1 MNILFLTST
10 LPRFANDMQA
20 GFVLEQAAAWRQESP
35 DDKLFILAPHDKGIS
50 RSEMLNGIEIRRFRY
65 FLPEGWQ
72 RLAYPAILPNIKAN
86 PALALQVPPF
96 IWSQYNSAKSIIRD
110 KNIDLIYAHWVMPQ
124 GLVARRLSKATGIP
138 YVIHNHSSDLSV
150 FAKFG
155 GFGVKAARDVMRD
168 ALAMFCVNS
177 SQKDYAL
184 SLFDAG
190 EREQMAEK
198 ISVLPMGVIL
208 DEGADAPPAPG
219 RTYRYDM
226 GTISRLSRKKGL
238 DLLIHAAEQL
248 AGKGM
253 RPLIAIAGDGEERDA
268 LQKLPANSDIHF
280 PGFMTG
286 TQKAAFFAETRNFLF
301 PAAAADGDVEG
312 MPVALLEALCCGKM
326 VLASRDTN
334 IMMLP
339 EWDRL
344 RNDIFYVDDP
354 RDIASLA
361 KQMTAMLQID
371 STEEIA
377 RSERIRAVM
386 ARYRWPNLIR
396 EYQAVISLARRSA
409 TISS

>member
-1 MNILFLTST
+1 MFLTST

-20 GFVLEQAAAWRQESP
+20 GFVLEQAAAWLQESP

-50 RSEMLNGIEIRRFRY
+50 RSETLDGIEIRRFRY

-86 PALALQVPPF
+86 PALALQVPSF
-96 IWSQYNSAKSIIRD
+96 IWTQYSAAKSIIRD
-110 KNIDLIYAHWVMPQ
+110 NNIDLIYAHWVMPQ

-155 GFGVKAARDVMRD
+155 RSGVKAACDVMRD
-168 ALAMFCVNS
+168 ALAMFCVNT

-190 EREQMAEK
+190 ERELMAEK

-208 DEGADAPPAPG
+208 DEGANAPPAPE
-219 RTYRYDM
+219 RRYRYEM

-248 AGKGM
+248 AGNGI
-253 RPLIAIAGDGEERDA
+253 RPSIAIAGDGEESDA
-268 LQKLPANSDIHF
+268 LRKLPTKSDVNF

-286 TQKAAFFAETRNFLF
+286 AQKAAFFGETRNFLF

-344 RNDIFYVDDP
+344 RSDIFYVEDP

-361 KQMTAMLQID
+361 KQMTAILQID
-371 STEEIA
+371 SAEEMA

-396 EYQAVISLARRSA
+396 EYQDVINRALRSA